1 MKTAQAIIADI
12 DCLISEPDVT
22 DAGTETIVCLHGIG
36 GDDAS
41 FEPQLPLAD
50 QYRLVVWNMPGYKKS
65 ATVSPLTFEVI
76 AEKLHRFIIALD
88 AGSVHLMGQ
97 SIGGMI
103 AQETYHRYPDS
114 IKSLT
119 LVATTAAFGGRDES
133 FKNAF
138 LKARLKPLDSG
149 MNMQQMADAAMPAIV
164 GKNTEQHI
172 IEAAINSMS
181 SLNED
186 VYRDVLRCLVTF
198 NRRAEWSKIK
208 CPVCLVSGSEDTNA
222 PAVTMQKMGNGLSHA
237 HYHEIAGAGHLVNL
251 EKGAEFNI
259 IVRSFLSSQGK
270 KHL

>member
-50 QYRLVVWNMPGYKKS
+50 QYRLVAWNMPGYKKS

-259 IVRSFLSSQGK
+259 IVRSFLSS
-270 KHL
+270 

>member
-1 MKTAQAIIADI
+1 MKTAQANIADI

-50 QYRLVVWNMPGYKKS
+50 QYRVIAWNMPGYKKS

-259 IVRSFLSSQGK
+259 IVRSFLSS
-270 KHL
+270 

>member
-41 FEPQLPLAD
+41 FEPQQALAD
-50 QYRLVVWNMPGYKKS
+50 QYRVVAWNMPGYKKS
-65 ATVSPLTFEVI
+65 VVVSPLNFEVL
-76 AEKLHRFIIALD
+76 AEKLHRFIITLD

-103 AQETYHRYPDS
+103 AQETYYRFPDS
-114 IKSLT
+114 IKSLI

-149 MNMQQMADAAMPAIV
+149 MSMQQLASAAMPEIV
-164 GKNTEQHI
+164 GKNTKQHL
-172 IEAAINSMS
+172 
-181 SLNED
+181 SL
-186 VYRDVLRCLVTF
+186 
-198 NRRAEWSKIK
+198 I
-208 CPVCLVSGSEDTNA
+208 
-222 PAVTMQKMGNGLSHA
+222 H
-237 HYHEIAGAGHLVNL
+237 I
-251 EKGAEFNI
+251 
-259 IVRSFLSSQGK
+259 
-270 KHL
+270 

>member
-50 QYRLVVWNMPGYKKS
+50 QYRVIAWNMPGYKKS

-259 IVRSFLSSQGK
+259 IVRSFLSS
-270 KHL
+270 

>member
-50 QYRLVVWNMPGYKKS
+50 QYRVIAWNMPGYKKS

-164 GKNTEQHI
+164 GKNTERHI